1 MRAPPWKTLV
11 RELSR
16 SGFESPYLDRLKRKV
31 DVELATEELEKE
43 IVQEMASALGRAGDK
58 VDYALLRLDLVAR
71 AIEEAPTPQER
82 REKIARWNEL
92 REEAIEARYE
102 LRIHREAVGIR
113 QNRVLESMYPIPPRR
128 PFVRDGTPR
137 PSGERHDV
145 RRA

>member
-58 VDYALLRLDLVAR
+58 VDYALLRLDLVAD
-71 AIEEAPTPQER
+71 AIEKARTPHER
-82 REKIARWNEL
+82 RQKIARWNDL

-113 QNRVLESMYPIPPRR
+113 QNRVLESTYPIPPRR
-128 PFVRDGTPR
+128 RFVGEGPPRLTGARDAT
-137 PSGERHDV
+137 

>member
-1 MRAPPWKTLV
+1 MRTPPWKNLV

-16 SGFESPYLDRLKRKV
+16 SGFESPYLDRLKKKV

-58 VDYALLRLDLVAR
+58 VDYALLRLDVVAR
-71 AIEEAPTPQER
+71 AIDDASTPGER
-82 REKIARWNEL
+82 RAEVARWNAL
-92 REEAIEARYE
+92 REEAIQARYE

-113 QNRVLESMYPIPPRR
+113 RNRVLETMYPIPPRR
-128 PFVRDGTPR
+128 RFVRAATDEDEP
-137 PSGERHDV
+137 

>member
-1 MRAPPWKTLV
+1 M

-16 SGFESPYLDRLKRKV
+16 SGFESPYLDRLKKKI

-58 VDYALLRLDLVAR
+58 VDYALLRLDLVAK
-71 AIEEAPTPQER
+71 AIDEAPNPAER
-82 REKIARWNEL
+82 RKKIARWNEL

-113 QNRVLESMYPIPPRR
+113 RNRVLEAMYPIPPRR
-128 PFVRDGTPR
+128 RFVRVPAEVISDPDGT
-137 PSGERHDV
+137 
-145 RRA
+145 RRE

>member
-1 MRAPPWKTLV
+1 MRAPPWKNLV

-16 SGFESPYLDRLKRKV
+16 SGFESPYLDRLKKKV

-58 VDYALLRLDLVAR
+58 VDYALLRLEVVAR
-71 AIEEAPTPQER
+71 AIDEAPSPGER
-82 REKIARWNEL
+82 RARIARWNVL
-92 REEAIEARYE
+92 REEAIQARYE

-113 QNRVLESMYPIPPRR
+113 SNRVLETMYPIPPRKR
-128 PFVRDGTPR
+128 FVREPPPDEDEP
-137 PSGERHDV
+137 